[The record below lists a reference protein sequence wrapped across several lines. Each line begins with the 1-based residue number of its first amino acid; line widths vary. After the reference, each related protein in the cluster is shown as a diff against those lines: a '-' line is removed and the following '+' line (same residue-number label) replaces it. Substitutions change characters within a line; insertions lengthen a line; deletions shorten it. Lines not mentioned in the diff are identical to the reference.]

1 MPEKNKIG
9 STASPGTGK
18 DLIEKGRF
26 ADSSTVRLN
35 VKDLAGKRSVGGNE
49 KIGTPPSSGKSR
61 IEELQT
67 KKDVSPLSGIKKAA
81 KWVMDYGS
89 VDQQKM
95 QRELVN
101 LRTPAPL
108 EIPEP
113 ESYGGMNIAG
123 LEGAGAKARSIV
135 ANFSGQT
142 PEIGKHIQDLNTAA
156 LIGGALPDTTHGAG
170 GSLPQLMDPKEVAQ
184 TAINKNY
191 GASQQDIA
199 GMEAGNYATSFN
211 DLANKDK
218 KAVIENKK
226 NIVDGYFDENNA
238 WHEGYAIVKGY
249 VPGPEGTINFVEAD
263 LGTAKSMMD
272 NPYFPPEQMV
282 FQIETSDDEFEKL
295 VKDPRYSQYSIE
307 RTDTKEKKREREVA
321 RIEKRLGEEQVLV
334 SEYFQGSISQ
344 NVMTRMAKFGL
355 SALPPEMKKQ
365 VYESMD
371 AAEKQFALNQSNY
384 DRLQE
389 QNQMSYLELAKKTG
403 MTPVAA
409 HSLKQEIGDILEI
422 LTPLVSMKSKRE
434 YHEDHAHLREIMS
447 KSEGPYSQARDDY
460 KAIIK
465 DSKSSPAESD
475 SAKRALKRIED
486 PNREWDDDVMAAYDV
501 NGAFCSAISVQDE
514 DFDLAKDAFIKG
526 GLKTISDRM
535 ATKEERVA
543 ASQQIQFMA
552 VAKTIKD
559 TDLLKH
565 LSTFDKN
572 SSYNKLVSDKVKLL
586 TSALASGDVDGVS
599 TIMDELIN
607 KTYEKADDQ
616 GHKKGAKVYEIMVG
630 PVKINP
636 DTGEK
641 DQEVLEATDD
651 QKRQMF
657 LTMCTPQAKSI
668 MNAWNLVLDDPY
680 DRNGQYSVDEDYVI
694 QSINKLVAKG
704 QTALARETVLNMRS
718 IMKENDAIGLY
729 GRSDKYLDTIDGM
742 LGL

>member
-9 STASPGTGK
+9 STASPSAAK
-18 DLIEKGRF
+18 DLVEKGAAAARVKG
-26 ADSSTVRLN
+26 SSRL
-35 VKDLAGKRSVGGNE
+35 KDLQ
-49 KIGTPPSSGKSR
+49 SR
-61 IEELQT
+61 R
-67 KKDVSPLSGIKKAA
+67 DVNPLSAVTKLA
-81 KWVMDYGS
+81 KTAWHYGS
-89 VDQQKM
+89 VEQ
-95 QRELVN
+95 QRELANIRLKKPPEIMADPPYVPGKALNAATPPNMSLMANYSGDKDFIGEIMQRRLDTSEKVAGAMEPSPTGLPDAPVLMSRERTAEAANVKNVAMAQETFGIEPN
-101 LRTPAPL
+101 LVATLNNSPN
-108 EIPEP
+108 
-113 ESYGGMNIAG
+113 ESKDKLITSKANIA
-123 LEGAGAKARSIV
+123 
-135 ANFSGQT
+135 SG
-142 PEIGKHIQDLNTAA
+142 H
-156 LIGGALPDTTHGAG
+156 
-170 GSLPQLMDPKEVAQ
+170 
-184 TAINKNY
+184 
-191 GASQQDIA
+191 
-199 GMEAGNYATSFN
+199 
-211 DLANKDK
+211 
-218 KAVIENKK
+218 
-226 NIVDGYFDENNA
+226 FDENNV
-238 WHEGYAIVKGY
+238 WQEGYAIPKGY
-249 VPGPEGTINFVEAD
+249 VDGPEGTINFVEAD
-263 LGTAKSMMD
+263 IETAKSMMA
-272 NPYFPPEQMV
+272 NSFFPPEQMV
-282 FQIETSDDEFEKL
+282 FQIETSDEEYEKL

-355 SALPPEMKKQ
+355 SDLPPEIKKQ
-365 VYESMD
+365 VFESMD

-465 DSKSSPAESD
+465 DSKSSPAEAD
-475 SAKRALKRIED
+475 SAKRGLKRMDD
-486 PNREWDDDVMAAYDV
+486 PNRDLDDGIITAYDV
-501 NGAFCSAISVQDE
+501 NGAFCSAMSAIDE
-514 DFDLAKDAFIKG
+514 DFDMVKDSFIKG
-526 GLKTISDRM
+526 GMKTISDRM
-535 ATKEERVA
+535 ATNEERVA
-543 ASQQIQFMA
+543 ASQLIQSMA

-565 LSTFDKN
+565 LSTYDKN
-572 SSYNKLVSDKVKLL
+572 FAYNKLISDKIGPLQ
-586 TSALASGDVDGVS
+586 SALASSDIDGVS

-607 KTYEKADDQ
+607 ETYEKADDQ

-641 DQEVLEATDD
+641 DQEVLKVTDD

-680 DRNGQYSVDEDYVI
+680 DRNGQYSVDEDHVI
-694 QSINKLVAKG
+694 QSINELVAKG
-704 QTALARETVLNMRS
+704 QEALARETVLNMRS
-718 IMKENDAIGLY
+718 IMKENGAIGLY